1 MPAIGPFRRSSS
13 FVVGAVFT
21 ALLSVGIVFVAYFL
35 VVASDDTLLKESE
48 AAIRAE
54 LRGLAAVH
62 DAAGLTA
69 LQRLVAGRSANQ
81 DDGFIYGLRDVE
93 GGALTGNLP
102 SWPQPDTETLAAG
115 LLLLKVDCQA
125 LSDTSSSVRLRSGR
139 CDIMAKVVRLASG
152 YDLLVGRN
160 VDGLALAQ
168 WVASTVG
175 WVMIVILLL
184 ISVLS
189 FWVGSYVVSRF
200 NRISATMDDIVS
212 TGNLAQRLPVDSSW
226 DDMSKLSQSLN
237 KVLDQL
243 EHMVGGIKSV
253 SDNIAHDLRTPLARL
268 RGEIE
273 IARIPE
279 EERDRLL
286 RDVDDILNIFRA
298 LLRIA
303 AVDSVS
309 RRKAFAQESFNAIV
323 EDVIDLYLPLAEEQA
338 QTIEAEVEPVEL
350 YCDRDLLFQ
359 AVANVVDNAIKFTPA
374 GGQITIRLARQP
386 EVVVLEVTDTGCG
399 IPEAELE
406 NVTRRFYRLEQSRT
420 SAGNGLGL
428 ALVAAV
434 VSLHQGTLNFS
445 AGPKEPGS
453 AVGRGTRC
461 RMVFP
466 ATTTPDKSINAAG

>member
-1 MPAIGPFRRSSS
+1 MPAIGAFRRSSS

-35 VVASDDTLLKESE
+35 VVASDDALLKESE

-54 LRGLAAVH
+54 MRGLAALH
-62 DAAGLTA
+62 DVAGLAA
-69 LQRLVAGRSANQ
+69 LQRLVARRSAQ
-81 DDGFIYGLRDVE
+81 QKDGFLYGLR
-93 GGALTGNLP
+93 ALDGSALSGNLP
-102 SWPQPDTETLAAG
+102 HWPEPDTESLAAG
-115 LLLLKVDCQA
+115 LLLLEMDCRE
-125 LSDTSSSVRLRSGR
+125 LYGPSDPAPFGSGR
-139 CDIMAKVVRLASG
+139 CDTMAKVLRLDSG
-152 YDLLVGRN
+152 YDLLVGRY
-160 VDGLALAQ
+160 VDDLALAQ

-189 FWVGSYVVSRF
+189 FWVGHYVVSRF

-212 TGNLAQRLPVDSSW
+212 TGNLARRLPVDSSW

-237 KVLDQL
+237 KVLDEL

-273 IARIPE
+273 VARMPE
-279 EERDRLL
+279 EERTRLL
-286 RDVDDILNIFRA
+286 RDVDDLLDIFKA

-303 AVDSVS
+303 AIDSVS
-309 RRKAFAQESFNAIV
+309 RRKAFARESFTAIV
-323 EDVIDLYLPLAEEQA
+323 EDVVELYTPVAEEQA
-338 QTIEAEVEPVEL
+338 LTMVADVEPAEL
-350 YCDRDLLFQ
+350 CCDRDLLFQ

-374 GGQITIRLARQP
+374 GGHVSICLTRQA
-386 EVVVLEVTDTGCG
+386 EAVALEVCDTGCG
-399 IPEAELE
+399 IPEAEFE
-406 NVTRRFYRLEQSRT
+406 NITRRFYRLEQSRT

-445 AGPKEPGS
+445 AGKQDAGTAGGS
-453 AVGRGTRC
+453 GTC
-461 RMVFP
+461 CKIVLP
-466 ATTTPDKSINAAG
+466 ALRHASQSTPQP